1 VKERERPSILHTFL
15 LPLTFPPFTLSPS
28 SLPLEGSVEQHRYT
42 GTLSKEK
49 KAFESLIDTK
59 EHMVIS
65 LPDHSEDLLRWGAE
79 KMGGG
84 FVQIMLRLS

>member
-1 VKERERPSILHTFL
+1 M
-15 LPLTFPPFTLSPS
+15 
-28 SLPLEGSVEQHRYT
+28 EQHRYT

-65 LPDHSEDLLRWGAE
+65 LPDHSEDLLRWGTLTLTLTPHTYTDIHTDTHTSTDTHTHTHT
-79 KMGGG
+79 GPHSDT
-84 FVQIMLRLS
+84 VQIVSSF